1 MLGTAIARP
10 LIARKQ
16 IEIAKKYNASYVS
29 HGATGKG
36 NDQIR
41 FEMGYYAFNPK
52 INVIAPWREWDLS
65 SREKLINY
73 ALKNKIPVPEVRK
86 KILLTLWMQIFYIFH
101 MKEKFLEDPWKS
113 PDEKMFRMT
122 KNPSICN
129 AKGENITLSLKK
141 GNLVKVN
148 NMTLSPYKAM
158 QKLNEIGGRNGIGRK
173 DLVENRTVG
182 MKSRGVYETPGG
194 SILLEAHR
202 AIESLTLDG
211 PSTTLKD
218 EIMPKYAKLIYD
230 GLWFSPEREMLQAL
244 IDASQ
249 HKVEGDVKLYLRQ
262 GYIEIKGRKS
272 KFSLYDKDL
281 STFEEDEVY
290 NQKDAEGFIRLKS
303 LRFRF

>member
-1 MLGTAIARP
+1 
-10 LIARKQ
+10 
-16 IEIAKKYNASYVS
+16 
-29 HGATGKG
+29 
-36 NDQIR
+36 
-41 FEMGYYAFNPK
+41 
-52 INVIAPWREWDLS
+52 
-65 SREKLINY
+65 
-73 ALKNKIPVPEVRK
+73 
-86 KILLTLWMQIFYIFH
+86 
-101 MKEKFLEDPWKS
+101 
-113 PDEKMFRMT
+113 
-122 KNPSICN
+122 
-129 AKGENITLSLKK
+129 
-141 GNLVKVN
+141 
-148 NMTLSPYKAM
+148 M